1 MKLTNEDIQEILDL
15 LDATKFNVLQLQT
28 ERFKLTLRRHTGDGK
43 AASEWS
49 QESES
54 LASPQILPT
63 ATATPS
69 VAETKPSHAASPAST
84 AGASGISPI
93 EDPGTIA
100 VRASLPGT
108 FYRAPRP
115 GAAPFVEVSAPVK
128 EDTVVGIIETMKLM
142 NAIHAGAC
150 GTITEILIPN
160 ASFAEQGSVLMRIK
174 PDPA

>member
-1 MKLTNEDIQEILDL
+1 MKLTNEDVQEILDL
-15 LDATKFNVLQLQT
+15 LDATKFNVLQLET
-28 ERFKLTLRRHTGDGK
+28 ARFKLTLRRQSSGDW
-43 AASEWS
+43 A

-54 LASPQILPT
+54 LASPQILQAVA
-63 ATATPS
+63 ATTTGAESASSQATNATS
-69 VAETKPSHAASPAST
+69 FS
-84 AGASGISPI
+84 GASGASGASPI

-115 GAAPFVEVSAPVK
+115 GAAPFVELGAKVK

-160 ASFAEQGSVLMRIK
+160 AQFAEQGSVLMRIK